1 MGAVEVP
8 QCALEASLCIPLPLG
23 YPMCSAVYSTK
34 HSEQLGVNSDA
45 GTLMALYCPFFPPR
59 RPWPDSSFCTAPQDD
74 AVLYALVSNPPLS
87 PSATPIWHTPP
98 HRHSFF
104 LGAVCGSSNCLA
116 VPSSLASPPW
126 SLPSCPT
133 AFCFHTHSA
142 AMPNAVSPPTSPVP
156 LNRTT
161 CRQSTL

>member
-1 MGAVEVP
+1 MHPTASGVP
-8 QCALEASLCIPLPLG
+8 YVQCSVFYQTLRAAWCEFRRRHSHGFVLPI
-23 YPMCSAVYSTK
+23 
-34 HSEQLGVNSDA
+34 
-45 GTLMALYCPFFPPR
+45 FPPR

-74 AVLYALVSNPPLS
+74 AVLHALVSNPPLS

>member
-1 MGAVEVP
+1 MHPTASGVP
-8 QCALEASLCIPLPLG
+8 YVQCSVFYQTLRAAWCEFRRRHSHGLVLPI
-23 YPMCSAVYSTK
+23 
-34 HSEQLGVNSDA
+34 
-45 GTLMALYCPFFPPR
+45 FPPR

-126 SLPSCPT
+126 SPPSCPT

-142 AMPNAVSPPTSPVP
+142 AMPNAVSSPTSPVP

-161 CRQSTL
+161 CRQSIL

>member
-1 MGAVEVP
+1 MHPTASGVP
-8 QCALEASLCIPLPLG
+8 YVQCSVFYQTLRAAWCEFRCRHSHGLVLPI
-23 YPMCSAVYSTK
+23 
-34 HSEQLGVNSDA
+34 
-45 GTLMALYCPFFPPR
+45 FFPPR

-74 AVLYALVSNPPLS
+74 AVLYALVNNPPLS